1 MDFLNKI
8 ELKGIVGRCSIATYD
23 DKKYANFSLVTEYA
37 SRTKDGQAVLDTM
50 WHNINASQ
58 HHCSVNIE
66 TINKGDKLH
75 VIGRLHC
82 TRYTDAD
89 GFERSSISVIASKVE
104 KIED

>member
-1 MDFLNKI
+1 MDFLNSV
-8 ELKGIVGRCSIATYD
+8 ELKGIVGRCSIATCG
-23 DKKYANFSLVTEYA
+23 DKKFANFSLVTEYA
-37 SRTKDGQAVLDTM
+37 NRTKDGRVVLDTM
-50 WHNINASQ
+50 WHNISASQ
-58 HHCSVNIE
+58 YCSSVDIE
-66 TINKGDKLH
+66 TIDKGDKLH